1 MMAAM
6 DLLDVMRKRLE
17 EAGIADV
24 FTTMPDGRR
33 YPESV
38 TLAFGI
44 PDRKTV
50 YYDGTTTSP
59 MRVTVIVKRLSEF
72 NAMATAQEAEAVLKS
87 SPLDSENGSYD
98 LDSVETTDPQPLPW
112 DESGRY
118 VWAFDV
124 YIDTRK
130 DFF

>member
-1 MMAAM
+1 MAAM

-17 EAGIADV
+17 EAGISDV

>member
-1 MMAAM
+1 M
-6 DLLDVMRKRLE
+6 DLLDVMRKRLG
-17 EAGIADV
+17 EAGIHDV
-24 FTTMPDGRR
+24 FNTMPDGRR
-33 YPESV
+33 HPESV

-59 MRVTVIVKRLSEF
+59 LRVTVIVKRVSEF
-72 NAMATAQEAEAVLKS
+72 AAMCDAQRAEGVLRTS
-87 SPLDSENGSYD
+87 SLDSEDGSYL

-112 DESGRY
+112 DESGRF

>member
-1 MMAAM
+1 MAAM

-59 MRVTVIVKRLSEF
+59 MRVTVIVKQLSEF